1 LICVVIL
8 YVAIG
13 LLAVL
18 VSVMAVNTRRRKPQP
33 NNTAPFEP
41 LALDENRLALNLS
54 GMIRIKTVTTAN
66 ERDVAREAFLSFH
79 EYLEKTYPLA
89 HKTLEKETVNTY
101 SLLYRWPG
109 KDPEKKP
116 CMLTAHMD
124 VVPVA
129 ESTLHKWEY
138 PPFSGEIANGY
149 VWGRGGL
156 DCKGQLANIM
166 ESVEYLLADGFTP
179 ERDIYI
185 AMGHDEESMGDMGA
199 RMIADL
205 LHERGVRLEFV
216 LDEGGTLMNGAEIGV
231 GGLIAAVG
239 IAEKRCMYI
248 RLVAESP
255 GGHAAMPP
263 RRTAVG
269 DVARAIAALEK
280 RPFRCVLNETLRHM
294 LECIGGHMKFPF
306 NVLMS
311 NIWLTKPLLLKG
323 FSMIPAGAAMM
334 RTTMAPTMM
343 KGSSAMNAL
352 AEKAEAIV
360 SVRLLPGQ
368 SVEETLARIKDIA
381 GKRVKVE
388 MVRAHGSS
396 GVSSVSS
403 DAYRL
408 IKRTIEG
415 MFGGCIVMPYLTL
428 PATDSRWYEK
438 VADDIYR
445 FEPHKSLMD
454 DGMTIHATGE
464 RLRFDSLREGT
475 EFFIRLIRSA

>member
-1 LICVVIL
+1 MVILCVVL
-8 YVAIG
+8 G
-13 LLAVL
+13 LLVVL
-18 VSVMAVNTRRRKPQP
+18 ILVMAINTQKHKPQP
-33 NNTAPFEP
+33 NNTVTFEP
-41 LALDENRLALNLS
+41 LELDEDKLAMNLS
-54 GMIRIKTVTTAN
+54 GMIRIKTVTAAN
-66 ERDVAREAFLSFH
+66 EQDVACEAFLSFH
-79 EYLEKTYPLA
+79 EYLQKTYPLV
-89 HKTLEKETVNTY
+89 HKTLEKEIVNTY

-109 KDPEKKP
+109 SDPKKKP
-116 CMLTAHMD
+116 YMLTAHMD
-124 VVPVA
+124 VVPVD
-129 ESTLHKWEY
+129 ESTLHKWEF
-138 PPFSGEIANGY
+138 PPFSGEIADGY

-179 ERDIYI
+179 EQDIYI

-199 RMIADL
+199 QIIADL
-205 LHERGVRLEFV
+205 LYERGVRLEFV
-216 LDEGGTLMNGAEIGV
+216 LDEGGALMNGVEIGI
-231 GGLIAAVG
+231 GGLVAAIG

-248 RLVAESP
+248 RLVAEAP
-255 GGHAAMPP
+255 GGHAAAPP

-280 RPFRCVLNETLRHM
+280 HPFKSMLNEALRHM

-306 NVLMS
+306 NALMS

-334 RTTMAPTMM
+334 RTTMAPTMI

-368 SVEETLARIKDIA
+368 SVEEALARIKGIV
-381 GKRVKVE
+381 GNCVKVE
-388 MVRAHGSS
+388 VVRAHGSS
-396 GVSSVSS
+396 GVSSVDSN
-403 DAYRL
+403 AYHL
-408 IKRTIEG
+408 VERTIER
-415 MFGGCIVMPYLTL
+415 MFAGCIVMPYLTL

-438 VADDIYR
+438 ISDDIYR
-445 FEPHKSLMD
+445 FEPHRSLIE

-475 EFFIRLIRSA
+475 EFFIRLIQSA